1 LLAYERK
8 FQLCRFQLGLSAFS
22 LFAHTRHLTE
32 ASGAGK
38 EPGIAAR
45 DLCGNGST
53 LEGGNLVENLGILRE
68 EEDWN
73 PESPRSPETPSLF
86 DRWAMWMCALYLI
99 MYPSGFGRWWVSSL
113 RCFLFLSFSG
123 YAL

>member
-45 DLCGNGST
+45 DLCGNGPT

-86 DRWAMWMCALYLI
+86 DRWAMWMMRPVFDHVSKWIWSLV
-99 MYPSGFGRWWVSSL
+99 GFQSTLFSVS
-113 RCFLFLSFSG
+113 
-123 YAL
+123 